1 VPKQASLMEH
11 GVAATA
17 ITISSRAKKTEPPK
31 LTAVILKLEPSIY
44 GRCSLCNRWTI
55 LRFCLEY
62 FNNEGDMLLWGEICE
77 DCGKALSEKLRE
89 RAPSKVASGDMLRVL
104 RDRFPDKFVDVEFSD
119 FVLKQGWTQTEAK
132 SFLKILE
139 KDGAILKIG
148 EGWRWA

>member
-1 VPKQASLMEH
+1 VNVPKQASLMEH

-77 DCGKALSEKLRE
+77 DCRFKSENSHRARFQKATKEL
-89 RAPSKVASGDMLRVL
+89 
-104 RDRFPDKFVDVEFSD
+104 
-119 FVLKQGWTQTEAK
+119 
-132 SFLKILE
+132 
-139 KDGAILKIG
+139 
-148 EGWRWA
+148 